1 MGYQQLIE
9 NKIAA
14 LNATISGLSAQI
26 TTDTA
31 AEALHN
37 EAIDGLSILILSGQR
52 TISKAQLLK
61 DDLNDILLSGLSS

>member
-26 TTDTA
+26 TTDIA

-61 DDLNDILLSGLSS
+61 DDLNDVLLSGLSS